1 MPRQEIFRQTG
12 LQFMRFNTLF
22 QLLALQRDRSPLLD
36 AAETLL
42 FMPDLFHYFFT
53 GIKVN
58 ELTDASTSQML
69 DPVRASV
76 GLWAGGGAGL
86 AARASSAA
94 WCTRE
99 RCWGRCGLGGRRYG
113 IEPVPR

>member
-1 MPRQEIFRQTG
+1 MRRVPRTEIFRQTG
-12 LQFMRFNTLF
+12 IQFMRFNTLF

-58 ELTDASTSQML
+58 E
-69 DPVRASV
+69 
-76 GLWAGGGAGL
+76 
-86 AARASSAA
+86 
-94 WCTRE
+94 
-99 RCWGRCGLGGRRYG
+99 
-113 IEPVPR
+113 